1 VSVGADLRAAVA
13 RVSRLDGKDWG
24 TAFFVEPGNR
34 LVSCTHVVASAAD
47 AEGLVAIDLQP
58 PGADGVAAEP
68 VRHWARWLRDDSSDS
83 RASDISLLELTG
95 TTPGWVRV
103 LRIVADPP
111 PYIGQKIVSHG
122 FSNVRPRFGDPA
134 VGTVLGMTS
143 DPETNCEVI
152 AISSA
157 ELTGGYS
164 GAPIVDLEEGHVI
177 GVMVATLRPD
187 ARDRFGEHAW
197 AIPAAALGRVSSRIT
212 LASHPLLEEL
222 ARVAITR
229 RPLLLDFA
237 VPRGEH
243 SAVMP
248 ARFRTVAEDE
258 ARVLELSDVLRLLA
272 GATYKVASISGVSGS
287 GKSTLLRAVL
297 GKELAEQKRV
307 EAGIRVPLYV
317 KASALVNAAGGSCIG
332 QLCNAVAIDSSI
344 RFATA
349 SLVAVLER
357 LLVNSTHRF
366 AVLLDGLDEIT
377 NPLLRSEIARNL
389 ADLGEQLSSL
399 GHLMI
404 VASRPVDELRQLST
418 PQNKAIE
425 LQIEPTSDSDRK
437 EFFAQI
443 LGEAASDFS
452 KQYDRIHGIGAQG
465 SPLLATL
472 AISIFLR
479 RHALPRS
486 VVELFRR
493 FVELLV
499 QRAFGGIGATNP
511 ADNEELLEAVQALA
525 FCSLSAEELT
535 IEDSI
540 EFLRSEIS
548 KGQAP
553 PISRLA
559 LRQTAIAQLDA
570 VLGAQLGIY
579 REEQSLSWTH
589 LSIRDYFAGAYI
601 AERFV
606 DQKQWNKATSNWR
619 NSSWQGAV
627 VFAILSRAS
636 DDLLTPEMLSSI
648 PPFNNSAPDDEA
660 ISFLCNLLELQEARD
675 DALIKD
681 VVDASVICGIQSIED
696 YNSCS
701 RVFSSNDHPLECL
714 VRLQNITPF
723 ARDRILEIANMET
736 LPAKIRILLA
746 AKIAET

>member
-1 VSVGADLRAAVA
+1 VHTDLRAAVA

-47 AEGLVAIDLQP
+47 AQGLVAIDLQP
-58 PGADGVAAEP
+58 PGEDGVAAES

-83 RASDISLLELTG
+83 RAADISLLELTG
-95 TTPGWVRV
+95 TPPGWVRA

-143 DPETNCEVI
+143 DPDTNCEVI
-152 AISSA
+152 EIRSA

-177 GVMVATLRPD
+177 GVVVATLRPD

-197 AIPAAALGRVSSRIT
+197 AIPAAVLGKVSSRIT

-222 ARVAITR
+222 ARVAISR

-237 VPRGEH
+237 IPGGEH
-243 SAVMP
+243 SVVMP
-248 ARFRTVAEDE
+248 ARFRTVAEKTSI
-258 ARVLELSDVLRLLA
+258 LELSDVLRSLA
-272 GATYKVASISGVSGS
+272 GAPYKVAAISGVSGS
-287 GKSTLLRAVL
+287 GKSTFLRAVL
-297 GKELAEQKRV
+297 GKELAERKRV

-317 KASALVNAAGGSCIG
+317 KASALVNVVGGSCIG
-332 QLCNAVAIDSSI
+332 QLCNAVARDSSI

-349 SLVAVLER
+349 SIVPVLER
-357 LLVNSTHRF
+357 LLVNSNHRF

-377 NPLLRSEIARNL
+377 NPLLRAEIARNL
-389 ADLGEQLSSL
+389 ADLGEQLSSR

-404 VASRPVDELRQLST
+404 IASRPVDELRQLST
-418 PQNKAIE
+418 PQNKVLE
-425 LQIEPTSDSDRK
+425 LQMEPTSDSDRK

-443 LGEAASDFS
+443 LGEAASEFS

-479 RHALPRS
+479 NRALPRS

-499 QRAFGGIGATNP
+499 QRAFGGMGAMNP
-511 ADNEELLEAVQALA
+511 ADSEELLDAVQALA

-535 IEDSI
+535 IEESI
-540 EFLRSEIS
+540 EFLRGEIS

-559 LRQTAIAQLDA
+559 QRQTAVAQLDV

-579 REEQSLSWTH
+579 REEQSLTWTH

-606 DQKQWNKATSNWR
+606 DQKQWNKAAANWR
-619 NSSWQGAV
+619 KSSWQGAV
-627 VFAILSRAS
+627 LFATLIRAS
-636 DDLLTPEMLSSI
+636 DDQLTPEMLSSI

-675 DALIKD
+675 NALIKD
-681 VVDASVICGIQSIED
+681 VVDASVICGIQSFED

-701 RVFSSNDHPLECL
+701 RVFSSNEHPLECL

-746 AKIAET
+746 GKIAET